1 MHATAPG
8 LTATSAL
15 RTFKMMFSSYAV
27 SGIAL
32 KNLNTNCLTKRFRKQ
47 GKFDKFLRIFY
58 HITHCFYFVFIK
70 QNGRNIQ
77 LASAPLPGMFS
88 AVINFYCEQRTKD

>member
-32 KNLNTNCLTKRFRKQ
+32 KNLNTNCLTKRFLRQ
-47 GKFDKFLRIFY
+47 GKFEKSLMIFF
-58 HITHCFYFVFIK
+58 HLT
-70 QNGRNIQ
+70 
-77 LASAPLPGMFS
+77 
-88 AVINFYCEQRTKD
+88 YCYY